1 MSSSNSKQKSAQT
14 ELKSQRKTHKSSQS
28 GPSRPGKKNRKNRT
42 TIILSISALVLFI
55 LIVLLMD
62 RRIIGFIHP
71 SIATA
76 TGNSAP
82 PPVIQRTE
90 NDAPVANEAVS
101 EELGIPQKPAT
112 ESAVSVESATEIV
125 ASGETT
131 ARLFFIRVS
140 DEGRISVK
148 SVLRPLALTDSPLT
162 SSIRA
167 LIDGPRPGELSN
179 DILSLIPEGST
190 LIGARIE
197 KNIAFLDFN
206 EQFRFNAL
214 GLEGYRA
221 QIEQVVYTATEFPS
235 VDKVQILIEG
245 QRVDYLGG
253 EGFWVGGPLGRDDF

>member
-1 MSSSNSKQKSAQT
+1 MSSSNSKRKSAQSRPR
-14 ELKSQRKTHKSSQS
+14 SQRKTHKSGQ
-28 GPSRPGKKNRKNRT
+28 GDPRRRPGKKDRG
-42 TIILSISALVLFI
+42 TIILGISALVLFL
-55 LIVLLMD
+55 LIVLFMD
-62 RRIIGFIHP
+62 RRIIERIYPG
-71 SIATA
+71 IAKA
-76 TGNSAP
+76 SDNSAHP
-82 PPVIQRTE
+82 PEIRRTE
-90 NDAPVANEAVS
+90 DDASEINGAVAD
-101 EELGIPQKPAT
+101 ELGIPHEPAAN
-112 ESAVSVESATEIV
+112 SAVSVESTAKTD

-140 DEGRISVK
+140 DEGKISVN
-148 SVLRPLALTDSPLT
+148 SVLRPLAQTGSPLT

-179 DILSLIPEGST
+179 DILSLIPDGST

-197 KNIAFLDFN
+197 GSIAFLDFN

-221 QIEQVVYTATEFPS
+221 QVEQVVYTATEFPS